1 MESKADNQKLSEFL
15 LKEVIG
21 VAKMSYERARKLQ
34 QACKLFEENPIGGYP
49 EAVKLVGGDQANALS
64 VFVLRKNWRQGNP
77 GMSEAEIQL
86 NVFDK
91 LSDAGI
97 MS

>member
-1 MESKADNQKLSEFL
+1 M
-15 LKEVIG
+15 
-21 VAKMSYERARKLQ
+21 AKMSYERVRILQ
-34 QACKLFEENPIGGYP
+34 KASKLFEENDVGGYQK
-49 EAVKLVGGDQANALS
+49 AVELVGSDAASALL

-91 LSDAGI
+91 LSDSGI